1 MNIFLKHICVFSCV
15 SNRSGKSPILIGK
28 WKMTLIRRITK
39 EEEEK
44 GEEEQM
50 LDDL

>member
-15 SNRSGKSPILIGK
+15 SNRSGSSPILFGK

-39 EEEEK
+39 EKEK
-44 GEEEQM
+44 EEEEQM